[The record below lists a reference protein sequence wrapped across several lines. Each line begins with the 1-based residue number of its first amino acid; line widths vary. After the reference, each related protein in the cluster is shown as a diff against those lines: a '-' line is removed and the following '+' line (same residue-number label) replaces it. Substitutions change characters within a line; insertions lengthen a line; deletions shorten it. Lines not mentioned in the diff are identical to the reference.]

1 MKKYILFILLAVLTL
16 PAGAVLKEKDLART
30 LGVLRAELEQNYKQ
44 QKANMARMEQMT
56 AAQHQQ
62 LVDYMQR
69 SEQIALMLY
78 SQNQD
83 FTFDVAYA
91 CQQATD
97 LHRELSKNNLPYA
110 QISARIRAEVERYD
124 GLVEALSELPPAVGA
139 AANTQ
144 ADSLLVAMVDTT
156 AVDSAKLQQGAT
168 RELAAPST
176 YLLTKQQQTDRD
188 RCLLYAKALRENMKR
203 ILNAILAD
211 KDYYDVVTARVEKL
225 NSYAQERYRSVQDNI
240 FRNGGDNYLAV
251 LSKLPFTIRRMA
263 MEANNKYG
271 QLENRSANYSQW
283 RGPIIKFISFFIII
297 YLTLSILFSNLLVR
311 WIVPFLVRRFR
322 RDPSEIWGGL
332 FVGHKKPA
340 LLMAFT
346 MLVFAIA
353 VMVVHNIADNHF
365 VVMATSLLATTAWM
379 TLVVFTSLLIRV
391 DDSIIARVGRLYTPF
406 ICMSFL
412 VIYFRI
418 ILVPNNIV
426 NIAYPPLLLMFTWW
440 QWRVIRH
447 ANKVTDRKDRL
458 PSADFFYGFISL
470 AAMVVATG
478 VAFYGYTLMAVEI
491 MMWWMFQLAA
501 IQTITCIY
509 DLLERYEVRFLTRKI
524 RADLNERGEAVAIS
538 LIQDK
543 AHRGEYIHVTWF
555 YDLINRAL
563 VPVCAVGSIL
573 LSIYWAADVFQMTE
587 VCVRAFHYNFINEP
601 EVVQISLHKLC
612 MVIGCYFVFRYINY
626 LVRSLYHYYK
636 LHHSSQADADHNFT
650 LANNVIAILVWGI
663 YFLYALVLLHVPKSG
678 ISVVGAGLATG
689 MGFAMKDLLENF
701 FYGISLMT
709 GRLRVGDYIECDGIT
724 GKVETITYQS
734 TQLVTADG
742 SLIAF
747 LNSALFSKNFKNLT
761 RSNIYILHKTPVGVA
776 YGTKVEEVRQMLIE
790 AVTPLSYDTADGTPS
805 MDPTKSVNVI
815 LSGLGDSSVDLT
827 VATWV
832 LVSERATMGAKI
844 QETVYNTLNA
854 NGIEIPF
861 PQRDLHIIQQEEKA
875 S

>member
-1 MKKYILFILLAVLTL
+1 MKKYIIFILLAVLTL

-44 QKANMARMEQMT
+44 QKVNMARMEQMT
-56 AAQHQQ
+56 TAQHQK

-97 LHRELSKNNLPYA
+97 LHRELSKNNIPYV

-124 GLVEALSELPPAVGA
+124 GLIDALSELPPAVGA

-144 ADSLLVAMVDTT
+144 ADSLLVAMADTT
-156 AVDSAKLQQGAT
+156 AVDTSQVAIQGEAPN
-168 RELAAPST
+168 AAPAT
-176 YLLTKQQQTDRD
+176 YLLTEQQQVDRD

-211 KDYYDVVTARVEKL
+211 KDYYDVVTARVVKL
-225 NSYAQERYRSVQDNI
+225 NTYAQERYRSVQDNI
-240 FRNGGDNYLAV
+240 FRNGGDNYLTV
-251 LSKLPFTIRRMA
+251 LTKLPFTLQRMFA
-263 MEANNKYG
+263 EANSKYG

-283 RGPIIKFISFFIII
+283 RGPIIKFISLFIII
-297 YLTLSILFSNLLVR
+297 YLSLSILLSNLLVR

-322 RDPSEIWGGL
+322 RDPDEIWNGL
-332 FVGHKKPA
+332 FSKAKRPA
-340 LLMAFT
+340 LLMVIT
-346 MLVFAIA
+346 MMVFAFA
-353 VMVVHNIADNHF
+353 VMAVHNIAENNF

-379 TLVVFTSLLIRV
+379 TLVIFSSLLIRI
-391 DDSIIARVGRLYTPF
+391 DEKLIARVGRLYTPF

-418 ILVPNNIV
+418 ILVPNNVV
-426 NIAYPPLLLMFTWW
+426 NITYPPLLLLFTWW
-440 QWRVIRH
+440 QWRMIRK
-447 ANKVTDRKDRL
+447 ANHITTDKEKL
-458 PSADFFYGFISL
+458 PSTDFFYGFISL
-470 AAMVVATG
+470 GAMVVASG
-478 VAFYGYTLMAVEI
+478 VALYGYTLMAVEI

-509 DLLERYEVRFLTRKI
+509 DLLERYEARHLIRKI
-524 RADLNERGEAVAIS
+524 RADLVERGEAVGIS
-538 LIQDK
+538 QVLQK
-543 AHRGEYIHVTWF
+543 ARQGEYIHLTWF
-555 YDLINRAL
+555 YDLVNRAL
-563 VPVCAVGSIL
+563 VPVCAVGSVL
-573 LSIYWAADVFQMTE
+573 LSIYWAADVFQMTD
-587 VCVRAFHYNFINEP
+587 VCIRAFRYDFINEP
-601 EVVQISLHKLC
+601 EIVQISLQKLC
-612 MVIGCYFVFRYINY
+612 MVVACYFIFKYVNY

-636 LHHSSQADADHNFT
+636 QHHSSQTEADYNFT
-650 LANNVIAILVWGI
+650 LANNVIAILVWGTF
-663 YFLYALVLLHVPKSG
+663 FLYALVLLRVPKSG

-724 GKVETITYQS
+724 GKVESITYQS

-747 LNSALFSKNFKNLT
+747 LNSALFGKNFKNLT
-761 RSNIYILHKTPVGVA
+761 RSNVYILHKTPVGVA
-776 YGTKVEEVRQMLIE
+776 YGTKVDDVRQILTE
-790 AVTPLSYDTADGTPS
+790 AVARLSYETTDGTPS
-805 MDPTKSVNVI
+805 IDPDKSVSV
-815 LSGLGDSSVDLT
+815 LLTELGDSSVNLT

-832 LVSERATMGAKI
+832 LVSERATMAAKI
-844 QETVYNTLNA
+844 QEAVYNTLNA
-854 NGIEIPF
+854 NNIEIPF
-861 PQRDLHIIQQEEKA
+861 PQCDVHMVQG
-875 S
+875 

>member
-1 MKKYILFILLAVLTL
+1 MKKYIILILLAVLTL

-44 QKANMARMEQMT
+44 QKVNMSRMEQMT
-56 AAQHQQ
+56 TAQHQK

-97 LHRELSKNNLPYA
+97 LHRELSKNNVPYA
-110 QISARIRAEVERYD
+110 QISARIRSEVERYD
-124 GLVEALSELPPAVGA
+124 GLIEALSELPPAVGA

-144 ADSLLVAMVDTT
+144 ADSLLVAMADTT
-156 AVDSAKLQQGAT
+156 AVDTTQVAAQGEIANV
-168 RELAAPST
+168 APAT
-176 YLLTKQQQTDRD
+176 YLLTEQQQVDRD

-211 KDYYDVVTARVEKL
+211 KDYYDVVTARVVKL
-225 NSYAQERYRSVQDNI
+225 NTYAHERYRNVQDNI
-240 FRNGGDNYLAV
+240 FRNGGDNYLTV
-251 LSKLPFTIRRMA
+251 LTKLPFTLKRMFA
-263 MEANNKYG
+263 EANSKYG

-283 RGPIIKFISFFIII
+283 RGPIIKFISLFIII
-297 YLTLSILFSNLLVR
+297 YLSLSILLSNLLVR

-322 RDPSEIWGGL
+322 RDPDEIWNGL
-332 FVGHKKPA
+332 FSKAKRPA
-340 LLMAFT
+340 LLMVIT
-346 MLVFAIA
+346 MMVFAFA
-353 VMVVHNIADNHF
+353 VMAVHNIAENNF

-379 TLVVFTSLLIRV
+379 TLVIFSSLLIRI
-391 DDSIIARVGRLYTPF
+391 DEKLIARVGRLYTPF

-418 ILVPNNIV
+418 ILVPNNVV
-426 NIAYPPLLLMFTWW
+426 NITYPPLLLLFTWW
-440 QWRVIRH
+440 QWRMIRK
-447 ANKVTDRKDRL
+447 ANRITTDKEKL
-458 PSADFFYGFISL
+458 PSTDFFYGFISL
-470 AAMVVATG
+470 GAMVVASG
-478 VAFYGYTLMAVEI
+478 VALYGYTLMAVEI

-509 DLLERYEVRFLTRKI
+509 DLLERYEVRHLTRKI
-524 RADLNERGEAVAIS
+524 RADLVERGEAVAIS
-538 LIQDK
+538 LVLQK
-543 AHRGEYIHVTWF
+543 ARQGEYIHLTWF
-555 YDLINRAL
+555 YDLVNRAL

-573 LSIYWAADVFQMTE
+573 LSIYWAADVFQMTD
-587 VCVRAFHYNFINEP
+587 VCIRAFRYDFINEP
-601 EVVQISLHKLC
+601 EVVQISLQKLC
-612 MVIGCYFVFRYINY
+612 MVVACYFIFKYINY

-636 LHHSSQADADHNFT
+636 QHHSSQTEADYNFT
-650 LANNVIAILVWGI
+650 LANNVIAILVWGTF
-663 YFLYALVLLHVPKSG
+663 FLYALVLLRVPKSG

-709 GRLRVGDYIECDGIT
+709 GRLRVGDFIECDGIT
-724 GKVETITYQS
+724 GKVESITYQS

-761 RSNIYILHKTPVGVA
+761 RGNVYILHKTPVGVA
-776 YGTKVEEVRQMLIE
+776 YGTKVDDVRQILTE
-790 AVTPLSYDTADGTPS
+790 AVARLSYETTDGTPS
-805 MDPTKSVNVI
+805 IDPNKSVSV
-815 LSGLGDSSVDLT
+815 LLTELGDSSVNLT

-832 LVSERATMGAKI
+832 LVSERATMAAKI

-854 NGIEIPF
+854 NNIEIPF
-861 PQRDLHIIQQEEKA
+861 PQCDVHMVQG
-875 S
+875 